1 MLLSGCFLNQLFH
14 VICRVCDLLF
24 IDSSL
29 DNLRLHVIAAYY
41 VVIYVNFNEPSLGL
55 VFIGFLIR
63 QHYASIP
70 DYISY
75 LIRIGT
81 LGLCG
86 FRVGSRLLLLLLGL
100 GRLSVV
106 GVSVEVIGWRLL
118 RGWLFL
124 GYCRLWLLK
133 APL

>member
-1 MLLSGCFLNQLFH
+1 MLLSGCLLNQLFD
-14 VICRVCDLLF
+14 VVCRVCNLLL

-41 VVIYVNFNEPSLGL
+41 VVIYVNFNEPSLVL
-55 VFIGFLIR
+55 VLIGFLIR

-81 LGLCG
+81 LGLSG
-86 FRVGSRLLLLLLGL
+86 LRVGSWLLLLLGL
-100 GRLSVV
+100 SWLRVV
-106 GVSVEVIGWRLL
+106 GI
-118 RGWLFL
+118 
-124 GYCRLWLLK
+124 
-133 APL
+133 